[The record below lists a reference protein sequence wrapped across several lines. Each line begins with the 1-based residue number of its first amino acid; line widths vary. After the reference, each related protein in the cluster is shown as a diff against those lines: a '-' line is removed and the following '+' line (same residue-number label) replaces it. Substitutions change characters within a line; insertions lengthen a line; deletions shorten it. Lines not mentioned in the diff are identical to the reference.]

1 MPTFTLADLNRV
13 IQEGA
18 GRDGNA
24 DWDSDVLDQPF
35 SDLGYDS
42 LALLE
47 TASRV
52 EREFGAR
59 IADDVATELRTPR
72 SFVDH
77 VNHLLGAASARP

>member
-1 MPTFTLADLNRV
+1 MSTFTLDDLKRV

-18 GRDGNA
+18 GQDENV
-24 DWDSDVLDQPF
+24 DWDGDVLDQPF
-35 SDLGYDS
+35 EELGYDS

-59 IADDVATELRTPR
+59 IADDVATELKTPR

-77 VNHLLGAASARP
+77 VNQLLGAATARP